1 MVVFFAACLRWAQK
15 SLKWTGWKPSC
26 SKTYP
31 LKFSVLKVI
40 LDLVCAVCIFA
51 VTYFGWQFIQ
61 MPFSNQNL
69 IDGVVVAR
77 RVVPFFPWPD
87 GPALPIVAGFLG
99 WYAHSVLVLLRRV
112 VIADVVT
119 LSVFR
124 RLLLRFITT
133 LATSVM
139 LLAVHDGV
147 GAFFAFLLGFAPFS
161 LWSLLDALGVKL
173 GLKGS
178 VFSNEERADLSKLPG
193 ISGGDVRRLE
203 EEGIGTLAQLANQNP
218 YLLEAYI
225 PPLEFAVR
233 QWIEFARNEVWWIHE
248 DVEDVPETPPILVE
262 EKK

>member
-1 MVVFFAACLRWAQK
+1 
-15 SLKWTGWKPSC
+15 
-26 SKTYP
+26 
-31 LKFSVLKVI
+31 
-40 LDLVCAVCIFA
+40 
-51 VTYFGWQFIQ
+51 
-61 MPFSNQNL
+61 
-69 IDGVVVAR
+69 
-77 RVVPFFPWPD
+77 
-87 GPALPIVAGFLG
+87 
-99 WYAHSVLVLLRRV
+99 
-112 VIADVVT
+112 
-119 LSVFR
+119 
-124 RLLLRFITT
+124 
-133 LATSVM
+133 M